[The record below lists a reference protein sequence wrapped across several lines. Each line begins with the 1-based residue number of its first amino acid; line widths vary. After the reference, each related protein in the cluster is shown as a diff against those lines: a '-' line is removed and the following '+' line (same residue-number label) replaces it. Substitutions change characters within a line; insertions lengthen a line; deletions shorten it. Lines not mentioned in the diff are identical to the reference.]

1 MDSNQGV
8 FIPFAPLDN
17 AWTLNTQWSLNLAM
31 YSTNRLQFNAI
42 MYWSLF
48 DLSARS
54 YGFNRF
60 GSHDGT

>member
-8 FIPFAPLDN
+8 FIPCVSLSS
-17 AWTLNTQWSLNLAM
+17 AWVLNTQWSLNLMM

-48 DLSARS
+48 DLTARS

-60 GSHDGT
+60 GGSVK